1 MSEEYTYTPY
11 HSDRIYQRLLLDKA
25 NFYCLLEDYSL
36 LDIVFIGYDKNGN
49 AKFKK
54 EKR

>member
-1 MSEEYTYTPY
+1 MSKEKYTYAP
-11 HSDRIYQRLLLDKA
+11 
-25 NFYCLLEDYSL
+25 YCLLKDYSFTVP
-36 LDIVFIGYDKNGN
+36 DTVFIGYDVNGN

>member
-1 MSEEYTYTPY
+1 MSKETHTYAPY
-11 HSDRIYQRLLLDKA
+11 IKLK
-25 NFYCLLEDYSL
+25 DYSFTVP
-36 LDIVFIGYDKNGN
+36 DIVFIGYDKNGN